1 MVSLS
6 KNLSLVTVTPV
17 VVVVVA
23 GKGRAPSQAHLCEN
37 GCTGR
42 RTIVLFGTFV
52 VTFVGTIKTNVQRV
66 CGVAWCG
73 GAFGIAI
80 SQQKQQK
87 HRLFGCGVIAD
98 TLTHVFRLFRNFS
111 PVLPIYFSLT
121 PYFC

>member
-66 CGVAWCG
+66 CGVA
-73 GAFGIAI
+73 
-80 SQQKQQK
+80 
-87 HRLFGCGVIAD
+87 CGVGG
-98 TLTHVFRLFRNFS
+98 RLG
-111 PVLPIYFSLT
+111 
-121 PYFC
+121 

>member
-73 GAFGIAI
+73 GGVWGIHVAI
-80 SQQKQQK
+80 KRYMYRSKSK
-87 HRLFGCGVIAD
+87 SSRAAAKAKAPIIWCGVIAD
-98 TLTHVFRLFRNFS
+98 TRISAFS
-111 PVLPIYFSLT
+111 QL
-121 PYFC
+121 